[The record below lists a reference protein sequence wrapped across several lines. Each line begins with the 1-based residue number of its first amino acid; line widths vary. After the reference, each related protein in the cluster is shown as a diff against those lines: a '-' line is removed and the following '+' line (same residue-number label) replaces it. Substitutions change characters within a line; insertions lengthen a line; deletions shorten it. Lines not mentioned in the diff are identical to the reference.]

1 MKQKSWR
8 IKKMSIIKN
17 ISTYLL
23 SIKESPKTVKQF
35 FSWNQLS
42 KVLIICYDN
51 QLSDIVD
58 FINSCKVDN
67 ISVHVGVIF
76 NGKLEQAPKPHFE
89 YSILDKKQFSF
100 FNFPNETIIQNLNT
114 KSFDLLINIGDRE
127 QMQSLALSKLVAAK
141 CKLSN
146 FQNSIFDITI
156 DKDDSMNI
164 SNYLKQVIL
173 YLKMIKTK

>member
-1 MKQKSWR
+1 
-8 IKKMSIIKN
+8 MSLIKN

-23 SIKESPKTVKQF
+23 SKKESPKTVKQF

-58 FINSCKVDN
+58 FINACKVDN
-67 ISVHVGVIF
+67 ISVHVAVIF

-89 YSILDKKQFSF
+89 HSILDQKQFSF
-100 FNFPNETIIQNLNT
+100 FNLPNETIIQKINA
-114 KSFDLLINIGDRE
+114 KSFDLLINLGDSE
-127 QMQSLALSKLVAAK
+127 QMQSLALCKLVAAK

-146 FQNSIFDITI
+146 FQNSIFDMTI
-156 DKDDSMNI
+156 EKDDSMNI

>member
-1 MKQKSWR
+1 
-8 IKKMSIIKN
+8 MSIIKN

-23 SIKESPKTVKQF
+23 SKKESPKTVKQF

-58 FINSCKVDN
+58 FINSCKADN
-67 ISVHVGVIF
+67 ISVHVAVIF

-89 YSILDKKQFSF
+89 HSILDKKQFSF
-100 FNFPNETIIQNLNT
+100 FNLPNENAIQKLNA
-114 KSFDLLINIGDRE
+114 KSVDLLINLGDND
-127 QMQSLALSKLVAAK
+127 QMQAFALSKLVTAK
-141 CKLSN
+141 CKISN
-146 FQNSIFDITI
+146 FQNSIFDMTI
-156 DKDDSMNI
+156 DKDNSMNI
-164 SNYLKQVIL
+164 ANYLKQVIV